1 MDSRSVIGFL
11 LIILLTFVWLWY
23 NQSQMPQRPPA
34 DSTGVEQPAPPDTG
48 GIPEKPAP
56 DLSTAGRPGDQPA
69 APLPSPA
76 PSSIRSDS
84 NQRVISIESPLLLA
98 QISNRDG
105 GRVTGWTLKKY
116 DYYRGGQVDLVFEE
130 VFSTIEKNGL
140 EVEFMDRDG
149 KPVRLTD
156 FDLFS
161 DFTGNS
167 ITLDENTLTR
177 EVEFYLPIENGRI
190 VKKYIFYNDKYSF
203 DVIIRFEGLQDYV
216 GPQRWYS
223 VKWENGLPSTEE
235 NIAEDYDYARAYSY
249 QNGELNEYD
258 VSKGENKP
266 KFLSGTR
273 TDWTA
278 IRNKYFLA
286 AIIPHQ
292 PQELNV
298 ALSGYGFE
306 HEEHLIKAYST
317 SLGVNFPSPLPALHA
332 DTFTVYLGP
341 LDYEVVKRYDANL
354 ENLVMSKGYEQYLRP
369 ISIAI
374 LWAFK
379 RLHSL
384 IPNYG
389 LVIIIFSILIKIILH
404 PLTKKSYQSMSEM
417 QFVQPEMAKLREK
430 YKSDPQRLNRE
441 MMKLYKEHGINPL
454 GGCLPT
460 LLQMP
465 LLFALFIVFRSTIQL
480 RGEPF
485 MLWITDLSRPDA
497 LFLGGITL
505 PLIGQSIHVLPFLM
519 GATMIWQSKMT
530 MTDPKQKAM
539 IYLMPVFMIFIFY
552 SLPSGLNLYYAIFNL
567 LSMAQTH
574 MIKKKMHPG
583 NGENGKIAKE
593 PEKTAPAKS
602 RAPRVSRKKK

>member
-23 NQSQMPQRPPA
+23 NQSQMPQRPPV
-34 DSTGVEQPAPPDTG
+34 DSTGIEQPAQPDTVRK
-48 GIPEKPAP
+48 PEKPSP
-56 DLSTAGRPGDQPA
+56 DLSAAGHGDQPETR
-69 APLPSPA
+69 LPSPA
-76 PSSIRSDS
+76 ATSIRSDS
-84 NQRVISIESPLLLA
+84 TQRVITIESPLLEA

-105 GRVTGWTLKKY
+105 GRVTRWILKKFDHY
-116 DYYRGGQVDLVFEE
+116 LGGQVDLVFDKA
-130 VFSTIEKNGL
+130 FSTIEQNGL

-149 KPVRLTD
+149 KPVRLSD
-156 FDLFS
+156 FTMYS
-161 DFTGNS
+161 NFTGNS
-167 ITLDENTLTR
+167 LKLDENAPAR
-177 EVEFYLPIENGRI
+177 ELEFYLPIQNGRV
-190 VKKYIFYNDKYSF
+190 VKKYIFYNNKYSF

-235 NIAEDYDYARAYSY
+235 NIAEDYDYARAYAY

-292 PQELNV
+292 AQELNV

-306 HEEHLIKAYST
+306 HEKHLIKAYST
-317 SLGVNFPSPLPALHA
+317 SLGINFPSPLSAFHA

-341 LDYEVVKRYDANL
+341 LDYGVVKRYNANL

-374 LWAFK
+374 LWAFG

-389 LVIIIFSILIKIILH
+389 LVIIIFSILIKIVLH

-417 QFVQPEMAKLREK
+417 QYVQPEMAKLREK

-539 IYLMPVFMIFIFY
+539 VYIMPVFMIFIFY
-552 SLPSGLNLYYAIFNL
+552 SLPSGLNLYYAVFNL
-567 LSMAQTH
+567 LSMVQTH

-583 NGENGKIAKE
+583 NGEKGKIAKE
-593 PEKTAPAKS
+593 PEKALPEKVRAS
-602 RAPRVSRKKK
+602 RASKKKK